1 MLYLSRKL
9 GESVIINGNIEVI
22 IEEVRGKT
30 VKLGF
35 VFPEHVSVLR
45 KEVFERIE
53 GENKVAVHGLK
64 TLKELSS

>member
-35 VFPEHVSVLR
+35 VFPEHVNVLR

-53 GENKVAVHGLK
+53 DENKVAVHGLK
-64 TLKELSS
+64 ALKELNS